1 MNRIEKINNIAID
14 EQKVKR
20 IMLKLIMEEKRNI
33 KTKENSENQM
43 VKVIKKI
50 IKEEVQ
56 CY

>member
-1 MNRIEKINNIAID
+1 MNRIEEVNNITID
-14 EQKVKR
+14 EQKVRR

-43 VKVIKKI
+43 VKVIKRI